1 MNTMTHLPLIT
12 SPATPAWR
20 RVLVLIAVALMTV
33 ATILGSCFG
42 ADPPPASKDS
52 TAGVLTKS
60 TSSTS
65 AGPSFSPNSAPG
77 ATERYSYF
85 ESLPAFDPLTPL
97 EPNEMR
103 ITFMGSMIPLPVR
116 LAQAEMS
123 VFVEVGWQKNPKD
136 TYYHGQPVDQMMF
149 DMGAGTSA
157 NYAAAKVGYR
167 RMDKLFINH
176 LHADHMNDLLH
187 TYCFGPAG
195 DRKSPMYVWGSKAS
209 GVESP
214 AGSGIY
220 YDDGVINFCSHLRE
234 AARWHTESFSFQRTA
249 SADYTPPTK
258 KSWGL
263 PHDPAPVGNDDPRD
277 AYALVPIE
285 LDWAKVGGVAY
296 KNASTGVTVTHFPV
310 LHCRRGAMGYKLS
323 WQTPDGHTLSM
334 IYTSD
339 TKPETNS
346 IAQAANGGK
355 GVDVF
360 IHEMVVPPEV
370 WAYKSMGLDRPLP
383 PSHPGYADYQKTVQA
398 ATFIQNSSHTSPGA
412 FGYILSQIK
421 PKPRLTVATHFPVA
435 DDTVASAFESVKRHC
450 PDVQMGRDIVWSFDL
465 MVLRVFPDR
474 IEQRRAD
481 VSRFAFLPPP
491 RVLGGLM
498 VPKYHDPAGNPDPYA
513 QIDVSTEIKPTNP
526 DGSVNFRVDGY

>member
-1 MNTMTHLPLIT
+1 
-12 SPATPAWR
+12 
-20 RVLVLIAVALMTV
+20 
-33 ATILGSCFG
+33 
-42 ADPPPASKDS
+42 
-52 TAGVLTKS
+52 
-60 TSSTS
+60 
-65 AGPSFSPNSAPG
+65 
-77 ATERYSYF
+77 
-85 ESLPAFDPLTPL
+85 
-97 EPNEMR
+97 
-103 ITFMGSMIPLPVR
+103 
-116 LAQAEMS
+116 
-123 VFVEVGWQKNPKD
+123 
-136 TYYHGQPVDQMMF
+136 
-149 DMGAGTSA
+149 
-157 NYAAAKVGYR
+157 
-167 RMDKLFINH
+167 
-176 LHADHMNDLLH
+176 
-187 TYCFGPAG
+187 
-195 DRKSPMYVWGSKAS
+195 
-209 GVESP
+209 
-214 AGSGIY
+214 
-220 YDDGVINFCSHLRE
+220 
-234 AARWHTESFSFQRTA
+234 
-249 SADYTPPTK
+249 
-258 KSWGL
+258 
-263 PHDPAPVGNDDPRD
+263 
-277 AYALVPIE
+277 
-285 LDWAKVGGVAY
+285 
-296 KNASTGVTVTHFPV
+296 
-310 LHCRRGAMGYKLS
+310 MGYKLS

-370 WAYKSMGLDRPLP
+370 WAYKSMGLDKPLP

>member
-1 MNTMTHLPLIT
+1 MNKMTHLRLIT
-12 SPATPAWR
+12 SPAMPVR
-20 RVLVLIAVALMTV
+20 HRLLVLIAVVLLTA
-33 ATILGSCFG
+33 ATTIG
-42 ADPPPASKDS
+42 ACSGGNPPPTSTVP
-52 TAGVLTKS
+52 TAGVSTTS
-60 TSSTS
+60 TSSTG
-65 AGPSFSPNSAPG
+65 AGSSSSTGSAPG
-77 ATERYSYF
+77 ATERYSFF
-85 ESLPAFDPLTPL
+85 EDLPAFNPLTPL

-123 VFVEVGWQKNPKD
+123 ILVEVGWQDNPKD
-136 TYYHGQPVDQMMF
+136 TYYRGRPVDQMMF

-249 SADYTPPTK
+249 STDYVPPTRE
-258 KSWGL
+258 SWGL
-263 PHDPAPVGNDDPRD
+263 PHDPVPVGNDDPRD

-296 KNASTGVTVTHFPV
+296 KNASIGVTVTHFPV

-346 IAQAANGGK
+346 IAQAANKGK

-370 WAYKSMGLDRPLP
+370 WAYKSMGLDKPLP
-383 PSHPGYADYQKTVQA
+383 PQHPGYADYQKTVQA

-412 FGYILSQIK
+412 FGYIMSQIK

-435 DDTVASAFESVKRHC
+435 DDTVASAFESVKGHC
-450 PDVQMGRDIVWSFDL
+450 PDAKMGRDIVWSFDL

-474 IEQRRAD
+474 IEQCRAD
-481 VSRFAFLPPP
+481 VSKFAFLPPP
-491 RVLGGLM
+491 RVLDGLM
-498 VPKYHDPAGNPDPYA
+498 VPKYHDAAGNPDPYA